1 MTTLLVIIYVAF
13 ISLGLPDSL
22 LGTAWPTMHS
32 ALGVPVSWA
41 GVASIVVT
49 AGTIVSSYN
58 SARVIRRFG
67 TGLTTAV
74 SVLMTAVAL
83 LGISFAPGFWAIL
96 LWAVP
101 LGLGAG
107 SVDAGLNNFVA
118 LHYEAKHMNWLH
130 CFWGIGVTLSP
141 LIMSYSLAHGS
152 WRSGYST
159 VGLLQAGL
167 VIALVASLPLW
178 RRAQGPNGQGG
189 NVQVPPLRDL
199 LRIRAA
205 KSQLAAFFCYCGV
218 EGTAGLWGGT
228 FLVLA
233 RGIAPETAA
242 SWVSLFY
249 LGITC
254 GRLLSGFLA
263 MRVSNRSLIRIGQ
276 VLIVAG
282 VLTLFLPWTAALPA
296 GLVTIGLGCAPIFPA
311 MLHDTPVH
319 FGAGLSQAMMGVQMA
334 FAYVGGLILP
344 PLFGYLGEQ
353 LTMGLFPPYLM
364 TLTGLTILA
373 TEATRR
379 TIAARGHAHA

>member
-364 TLTGLTILA
+364 ALTGLTILA

>member
-199 LRIRAA
+199 LRIPAA

-263 MRVSNRSLIRIGQ
+263 MRVSNGSLIRIGQ